1 MNITKQTDPYKN
13 NHHLSDRYKSSCSL
27 AAFKEYGTLFIHIA
41 FCIICLFVNHCK
53 YPKHKMVLDKH

>member
-27 AAFKEYGTLFIHIA
+27 AAFKEYGTLLIKTKIGN
-41 FCIICLFVNHCK
+41 CSLQKTTYRRLF
-53 YPKHKMVLDKH
+53 L